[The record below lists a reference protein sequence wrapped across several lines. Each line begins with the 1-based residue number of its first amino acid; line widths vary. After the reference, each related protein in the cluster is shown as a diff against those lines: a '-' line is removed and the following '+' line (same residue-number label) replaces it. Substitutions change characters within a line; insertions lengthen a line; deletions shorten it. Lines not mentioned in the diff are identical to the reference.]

1 MEFRKPSPLQ
11 WIDRNRRLVAFLLS
25 FIIVVAVQTLLYWW
39 GMAELESRPRSLQD
53 SLNVI
58 VQSLT
63 STGYGQDAPWTSTG
77 MQALMIVA
85 QFTGIAFV
93 GVAIPQFIVPWAREE
108 LSGTRV
114 PAAVE
119 NAEDHAVI
127 WGYTSLCESLVND
140 LEARKERYVIVE
152 DEETLED
159 VNIENAVAVVVGAK
173 QQENVIGTLL
183 SLEETNLDL
192 EIICL
197 IDDPEQSRYFRFA
210 GATTIISP
218 KHRLGKSLA
227 DKAQNVVSTA
237 LEDIEDFDVD
247 LEIAEFPVTSDS
259 PVHGQRLA
267 DLDLLDRTS
276 ATLVGVWLRGE
287 FVTDPSQEAVADEST
302 VLVVAGT
309 EEQLERIEPI
319 AQSSGRSATAGPVI
333 IAGHGFVGTTAE
345 GILQKA
351 DQRTTVIDTEPGDG
365 VDVVGDATETTTF
378 DEAGIDDAETVI
390 LALPD
395 DDATLATL
403 VARETDDDVE
413 IVVAANNAERASDLY
428 RAGADYVLALP
439 KVAGR
444 MTTLELFDE
453 DVMTLREQIQLTRT
467 QAPELEGSHP
477 DTDEIRKRTDS
488 TVVAVKR
495 DGEIVT
501 EFDDAVRLEA
511 DDEVLVAGTDRGVS
525 NFKTEFGDRDN
536 YSRIWKSLQ
545 YEPLYSAAIYR
556 SLSVHQQS

>member
-1 MEFRKPSPLQ
+1 MEFRKPSPFQ
-11 WIDRNRRLVAFLLS
+11 WIGRNRRLVTFLLS
-25 FIIVVAVQTLLYWW
+25 FVVVVAVQTLLYRW
-39 GMAELESRPRSLQD
+39 GMAELEGRPRSLQD

-63 STGYGQDAPWTSTG
+63 STGYGQDAPWTSIG
-77 MQALMIVA
+77 MQALMVVA
-85 QFTGIAFV
+85 QFTGIAYIA
-93 GVAIPQFIVPWAREE
+93 VAVPQFVVPWAREE
-108 LSGTRV
+108 LTETRV
-114 PAAVE
+114 PDAVE
-119 NAEDHAVI
+119 SAEDHAVI
-127 WGYTSLCESLVND
+127 WGYTSLCESLVDD
-140 LEARKERYVIVE
+140 LEAREEQYVIVEDDEQRAETLFEEERNVVHGTIE
-152 DEETLED
+152 DEETLEA

-183 SLEETNLDL
+183 SLAETNPDL

-197 IDDPEQSRYFRFA
+197 IDDPEQSRYLRFA
-210 GATTIISP
+210 GATTVISP

-247 LEIAEFPVTSDS
+247 LEIAEFPVTDDS
-259 PVHGQRLA
+259 PLYGQH
-267 DLDLLDRTS
+267 LDSLDPLERTG

-287 FVTDPSQEAVADEST
+287 FVTDPSSEAVADEST

-319 AQSSGRSATAGPVI
+319 TRSGGRSATAGPVI

-345 GILQKA
+345 GILRKA
-351 DQRTTVIDTEPGDG
+351 DQQTTVIDTEPGEG

-395 DDATLATL
+395 DDDATLATL
-403 VARETDDDVE
+403 VAREADDDVE
-413 IVVAANNAERASDLY
+413 IVVAANDAESASDLY

-444 MTTLELFDE
+444 MTTLGLYDE

-467 QAPELEGSHP
+467 RAPELAGQHP
-477 DTDEIRKRTDS
+477 DTDEVRERTDS
-488 TVVAVKR
+488 TIVAVKR
-495 DGEIVT
+495 NGEIVT
-501 EFDDAVRLEA
+501 AFDDDFGLET

-525 NFKTEFGDRDN
+525 NFKTEFGDGED
-536 YSRIWKSLQ
+536 
-545 YEPLYSAAIYR
+545 
-556 SLSVHQQS
+556 